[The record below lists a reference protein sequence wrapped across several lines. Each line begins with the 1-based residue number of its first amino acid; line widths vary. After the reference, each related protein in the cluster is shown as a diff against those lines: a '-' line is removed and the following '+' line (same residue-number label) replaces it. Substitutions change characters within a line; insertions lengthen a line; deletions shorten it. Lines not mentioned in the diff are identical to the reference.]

1 MHVCGCVVF
10 GILLSSILLE
20 KINSETNVYVSAN
33 LMVKLDW
40 KYSKSSGTLVHSGLQ
55 LFVVCQNSA
64 TYRFRRT
71 SAAVDVTSNVVTYMW
86 VVYVL
91 VHTAGVT

>member
-1 MHVCGCVVF
+1 MCECVVF

-33 LMVKLDW
+33 SVKLDW
-40 KYSKSSGTLVHSGLQ
+40 KYSKSAGTFVHSGLQ
-55 LFVVCQNSA
+55 LFVVYQNSA